1 MVTQITSYIDYLK
14 RQHGLQITVHDR
26 TGQLAPYMDALA
38 GYNIHAN
45 AYTLSRKKTYGTS
58 VASSKIRSS
67 QSAAKARFSGCV
79 SPA

>member
-45 AYTLSRKKTYGTS
+45 AYCLYVKSQKT
-58 VASSKIRSS
+58 
-67 QSAAKARFSGCV
+67 
-79 SPA
+79 